1 MGSEKDSLEKYLPR
15 ACKYS
20 IISAMFYHLGYY

>member
-1 MGSEKDSLEKYLPR
+1 MRKRKTLEKYLLR

-20 IISAMFYHLGYY
+20 IIFAMFYHLGY